1 MSVIL
6 AEDVQELVVLSR
18 EKCGRIHTLLWLQHL
33 LNVSQRNTE
42 QLVIWLG
49 SKERKCGSIDGDW
62 HGRKRLGI
70 LRLSSRHLGFK
81 IQRDWI
87 AIV

>member
-1 MSVIL
+1 M
-6 AEDVQELVVLSR
+6 VLSR

-42 QLVIWLG
+42 HLVIWLG
-49 SKERKCGSIDGDW
+49 SKERKYGSIDGDW
-62 HGRKRLGI
+62 CGRKGLGI
-70 LRLSSRHLGFK
+70 LRLSSRHLSFK